1 MDAVGSPFSSGLGN
15 ATVGNSGSGSFCSPT
30 STIAWSGNPK
40 TCIPLLTNGEETPCM
55 EVFTNFMTCNMS
67 RVLGG
72 FLSNSVSVPC
82 RETCAYVACKPEMYS
97 KYACV
102 NSSVLSMQS
111 RDARSVSGFHTL
123 SSGFEFSS
131 ILFAIPESCGSI
143 I

>member
-1 MDAVGSPFSSGLGN
+1 MDSPFSSGFGN
-15 ATVGNSGSGSFCSPT
+15 ATVGNSGSGSFCSAT

-40 TCIPLLTNGEETPCM
+40 ICIPLLTNGEETPCM
-55 EVFTNFMTCNMS
+55 EVFTNFMTGNVS
-67 RVLGG
+67 RFLEG
-72 FLSNSVSVPC
+72 FLSNSVSTPC
-82 RETCAYVACKPEMYS
+82 RETYAYVVCNPEMYS

-102 NSSVLSMQS
+102 NWSVLSTQS

-123 SSGFEFSS
+123 SSGFKFSK